1 MGTPRYIDV
10 IDIGDESLAI
20 YRDEGGG
27 LFAIDASYVE
37 QEIGP
42 TFNPITGEEFDP
54 DEAESLAEGPI

>member
-10 IDIGDESLAI
+10 IDIGDEALAV

-37 QEIGP
+37 QEAGP
-42 TFNPITGEEFDP
+42 TFNPITGQEFDA
-54 DEAESLAEGPI
+54 DEAEVLIEGDL